1 MRSHSLTGSYDKCCK
16 CALNMYS
23 MYSITIASPE
33 CTNHSCLPYYC
44 CSLWYL
50 QWQARVRRLQ
60 KWLVIDY
67 VVVFLTSP
75 FRCKLFVAVF
85 VCVWAERRPGPPPV
99 NDRSPSREPRGSD
112 GRQASK
118 RAQTTLWSVI
128 TAQAVAAAQIR
139 SGNIEATLTTSRETG
154 ACLQHLTTITLGN
167 TACRNPKSLKHVTP
181 YLQISPRTHCASVT
195 VCSSHWY
202 PVLLTVRRP
211 RTIQHKQK
219 HLKLLSNQLP
229 LPDATPSVQNHI
241 YLQRK
246 NSACF
251 QLSAIW
257 HSATSI
263 TISAIFVVPHQ
274 VTGKKLALRERFS
287 LVEHKSYASVYFLDA
302 LAVTFN

>member
-1 MRSHSLTGSYDKCCK
+1 M
-16 CALNMYS
+16 
-23 MYSITIASPE
+23 
-33 CTNHSCLPYYC
+33 
-44 CSLWYL
+44 
-50 QWQARVRRLQ
+50 ARVRRLQ
-60 KWLVIDY
+60 KWLVIGC

-75 FRCKLFVAVF
+75 FRCKLFVAVCLC
-85 VCVWAERRPGPPPV
+85 VCGQSV
-99 NDRSPSREPRGSD
+99 DRGLLRWMTGAHRESHEAAAAG
-112 GRQASK
+112 K
-118 RAQTTLWSVI
+118 RAKEHRQRWSVI